1 MDANL
6 EFVKLAMECA
16 PIAKAEN
23 RNLLKVIEE
32 RHGERGLKLYREYA
46 GMIYDALRAKVQTV

>member
-6 EFVKLAMECA
+6 EFVKLALECA

-23 RNLLKVIEE
+23 RNLLEVIEE
-32 RHGERGLKLYREYA
+32 RHGERGLKLYHEYA
-46 GMIYDALRAKVQTV
+46 SMIYDALRAKAQAV